1 MSKGHILVVEDNQD
15 NYELVRTILDL
26 AGYDSFQ
33 AINGR
38 DGVDAARKQKP
49 DLILMDMA
57 LPEMD
62 GWDATARIREDPE
75 TSHIPMVALT
85 VHTLPVERKRALD
98 AGVDAYISKPFD
110 AAQFIQVV
118 ESTLEDSRQSGGRNS
133 KKNP

>member
-110 AAQFIQVV
+110 AAQFIQVI